1 MSVATSEARTAAP
14 EVRTP
19 DPHVIVLFGATGDL
33 ARRKLLPGLYHLAS
47 AGLMPEGYRIICT
60 SRRDIVDDETR
71 SMAREAVDEF
81 GREPTTTESWE
92 AFAASLTSVSVG
104 SGLGPLIEAV
114 AGARAEIG
122 DEARLLHYLSVPP
135 ASADFVRELGEAG
148 LNERARII
156 MEKPFGV
163 DLASARELNASVLSV
178 FDESQVFGSTTTSA
192 ARRCRTCSRC
202 VSRTACSSRCGTATT
217 STTSRSTSPRRFRS
231 AREAASTTASARFAT
246 WS

>member
-1 MSVATSEARTAAP
+1 M
-14 EVRTP
+14 
-19 DPHVIVLFGATGDL
+19 IVLFGATGDL
-33 ARRKLLPGLYHLAS
+33 AKRKLLPGLYHLAS

-81 GREPTTTESWE
+81 GREPTTTESWD

-104 SGLGPLIEAV
+104 SGLGLPLIEAV

-122 DEARLLHYLSVPP
+122 DEAALHYLSVPP
-135 ASADFVRELGEAG
+135 IASADFVRELGEAG

-163 DLASARELNASVLSV
+163 DLASRAS
-178 FDESQVFGSTTTSA
+178 
-192 ARRCRTCSRC
+192 
-202 VSRTACSSRCGTATT
+202 
-217 STTSRSTSPRRFRS
+217 
-231 AREAASTTASARFAT
+231 
-246 WS
+246 